1 MIETINLT
9 LISFLLITVR
19 SFKPFN
25 YNKLILLMVA
35 VNPNEK
41 DIEVRDEE
49 QLKRHQKEMEMLIRN
64 LSMSMNI
71 QPRGTNT
78 FTSTKA
84 SKDKNILTRVVP
96 LKPVEKGT
104 TKRQNG
110 LNQIARNMTES
121 IYGVDARWQ
130 TVEGIKSH
138 KFFVYS
144 AYYDARD
151 TQKPVVRVIGVT
163 RTKRSNKVMCRLYFD
178 DKKIKY
184 RPSSFKLINTTSSL
198 TKEKVVQSFLDVPAG
213 IFIIRENWNLKYSA
227 CFVTCPTKLSTSN
240 DTKENLVPVSVSI
253 FPAEVSEPSITN
265 RLPVINSDNGGTGT
279 YEVNKTDVGVCV
291 KPIHF
296 HYNKTLELI
305 EFIELNKILGVSKF
319 TFYNHTMSDEVSCVL
334 NYYTKQE
341 RATTVMS
348 WDLKVDS
355 QTEIRTE
362 GLFAALND
370 CLYRNM
376 NDFRYLMLIDFD
388 EFIIPHMN
396 ETIPDMLEYLN
407 SNQVLTKNGRKLNHP
422 KLTSSYS
429 FQNAFFYLQ
438 FGKFCICSI
447 FKAYTVFY

>member
-1 MIETINLT
+1 M
-9 LISFLLITVR
+9 
-19 SFKPFN
+19 
-25 YNKLILLMVA
+25 
-35 VNPNEK
+35 K
-41 DIEVRDEE
+41 DGEARDEE

-71 QPRGTNT
+71 QPRVKTT
-78 FTSTKA
+78 TSTIGYKM
-84 SKDKNILTRVVP
+84 SKNIPSRVMP

-104 TKRQNG
+104 TKNG
-110 LNQIARNMTES
+110 KDLNKNDRSITNS
-121 IYGVDARWQ
+121 IYGTDARWQ
-130 TVEGIKSH
+130 PVEGIKNH

-151 TQKPVVRVIGVT
+151 TKKPVVRVIGVT

-178 DKKIKY
+178 DKKVKAH
-184 RPSSFKLINTTSSL
+184 PLKFKLVNTTSTTDKGSH
-198 TKEKVVQSFLDVPAG
+198 VQSFYDVPAG
-213 IFIIRENWNLKYSA
+213 ISIIRENWNLKYSA
-227 CFVTCPTKLSTSN
+227 CFVTCPTKLSASN
-240 DTKENLVPVSVSI
+240 DTKEILVPESVSI
-253 FPAEVSEPSITN
+253 LPEETSNPKITN
-265 RLPVINSDNGGTGT
+265 HLPVINFDNGGTGT

-305 EFIELNKILGVSKF
+305 EFIELNKILGVSRF
-319 TFYNHTMSDEVSCVL
+319 TLYNHTMSDEVSCVL

-341 RATTVMS
+341 GTTSVMS
-348 WDLKVDS
+348 WDLHVDS

-396 ETIPDMLEYLN
+396 DTIPDMLEHLN
-407 SNQVLTKNGRKLNHP
+407 SNRVLTKNGRKLNHP

-438 FGKFCICSI
+438 FGKLDSH
-447 FKAYTVFY
+447 TNS

>member
-1 MIETINLT
+1 MKESKEN
-9 LISFLLITVR
+9 
-19 SFKPFN
+19 
-25 YNKLILLMVA
+25 
-35 VNPNEK
+35 
-41 DIEVRDEE
+41 DEE
-49 QLKRHQKEMEMLIRN
+49 QLKRHQKEMEILIRN

-71 QPRGTNT
+71 QPRAK
-78 FTSTKA
+78 STDSSTEVNKNKKIL
-84 SKDKNILTRVVP
+84 SKVIP
-96 LKPVEKGT
+96 LNPVEKGT
-104 TKRQNG
+104 TRDHKNSNQN
-110 LNQIARNMTES
+110 ES
-121 IYGVDARWQ
+121 NAHDSIFGIDARWQ
-130 TVEGIKSH
+130 NVEGIKNH

-151 TQKPVVRVIGVT
+151 TKKPVVRVIGVT

-178 DKKIKY
+178 SKKIN
-184 RPSSFKLINTTSSL
+184 SHTSNFKLTNNTSSNDNGQH
-198 TKEKVVQSFLDVPAG
+198 TQSFYDVPAG
-213 IFIIRENWNLKYSA
+213 TFIIRENWNLKYSA
-227 CFVTCPTKLSTSN
+227 CFVTCPTKIPASS
-240 DTKENLVPVSVSI
+240 DTKETPIPESVSI
-253 FPAEVSEPSITN
+253 FPAESSDPKITN
-265 RLPVINSDNGGTGT
+265 TLPVINYDNGGTGT

-305 EFIELNKILGVSKF
+305 EFIELNKILGVTKF

-341 RATTVMS
+341 RTTSVMS
-348 WDLKVDS
+348 WDLQVDS

-396 ETIPDMLEYLN
+396 ETIPEMLEYLN
-407 SNQVLTKNGRKLNHP
+407 SNQVFTKNGKRLNHP

-438 FGKFCICSI
+438 FGKFIGSSI
-447 FKAYTVFY
+447 YTSFDSYLYIYKDRTIN

>member
-1 MIETINLT
+1 
-9 LISFLLITVR
+9 
-19 SFKPFN
+19 
-25 YNKLILLMVA
+25 
-35 VNPNEK
+35 
-41 DIEVRDEE
+41 
-49 QLKRHQKEMEMLIRN
+49 
-64 LSMSMNI
+64 MSMNI
-71 QPRGTNT
+71 HPRAK
-78 FTSTKA
+78 STD
-84 SKDKNILTRVVP
+84 SSLEVTKNKKILSRVIP
-96 LKPVEKGT
+96 LNPVEKGST
-104 TKRQNG
+104 YSHKDSNHDENDLENNVYGIDAKWQN
-110 LNQIARNMTES
+110 
-121 IYGVDARWQ
+121 
-130 TVEGIKSH
+130 VEGIKNH

-151 TQKPVVRVIGVT
+151 TKKPVVRVIGVT

-178 DKKIKY
+178 NKKIKSH
-184 RPSSFKLINTTSSL
+184 PTNFKLVNDTSSN
-198 TKEKVVQSFLDVPAG
+198 EKKKHAQSFFDVPAG

-227 CFVTCPTKLSTSN
+227 CFVTCPTKLSASS
-240 DTKENLVPVSVSI
+240 DTEEILVPESVSI
-253 FPAEVSEPSITN
+253 FPAESSDPKITN
-265 RLPVINSDNGGTGT
+265 TLPVINSNNGGTGT

-296 HYNKTLELI
+296 NYSKTLELI

-341 RATTVMS
+341 RTTSVMS
-348 WDLKVDS
+348 WDLQVDS

-407 SNQVLTKNGRKLNHP
+407 SNRVLTKNGRKLNHP

-438 FGKFCICSI
+438 FGKFNFNSS
-447 FKAYTVFY
+447 